1 MSFHRPLI
9 DAHFRF
15 ALFVLD
21 ILAEVNTIF
30 QERFGFLPHFWKYVA
45 ALRSFFRQETFKM
58 EKGDFSRFPYLR
70 NFERASLGQFVC
82 IMKSLVLN
90 LTVRFYDISASLQK
104 SKIDD
109 YLDYEHALIR
119 PGAPIQD
126 RPLCG
131 IDKLFDV
138 YFLIDELV
146 RRHLQE
152 PRADQAVRD
161 EWGQFMGVVAA
172 NRGSVEAKSR
182 EKMEAFTTREKDVMN
197 ILQMKTV
204 PDIIDA
210 FGVVPRDDFL
220 GLWGVVVRLLTILPT
235 TVSCEQSFSYFKRT
249 LHTNMSGETAKFFLY
264 ARLSLYNYNYDL

>member
-1 MSFHRPLI
+1 M
-9 DAHFRF
+9 
-15 ALFVLD
+15 
-21 ILAEVNTIF
+21 
-30 QERFGFLPHFWKYVA
+30 
-45 ALRSFFRQETFKM
+45 
-58 EKGDFSRFPYLR
+58 
-70 NFERASLGQFVC
+70 ERASLGQFISILKC
-82 IMKSLVLN
+82 LILN
-90 LTVRFYDISASLQK
+90 IAVRFYEISASLQK
-104 SKIDD
+104 GNIND

-131 IDKLFDV
+131 VDKIFDV

-172 NRGSVEAKSR
+172 NYGSVEAKSR
-182 EKMEAFTTREKDVMN
+182 EKMAGFTTREKDVMN

-220 GLWGVVVRLLTILPT
+220 GLWGVVVRLLTIMRQLFRVNNHSVT
-235 TVSCEQSFSYFKRT
+235 SNGHSTRT
-249 LHTNMSGETAKFFLY
+249 CRIRPLRFYYSHG
-264 ARLSLYNYNYDL
+264 

>member
-1 MSFHRPLI
+1 M
-9 DAHFRF
+9 
-15 ALFVLD
+15 
-21 ILAEVNTIF
+21 
-30 QERFGFLPHFWKYVA
+30 
-45 ALRSFFRQETFKM
+45 
-58 EKGDFSRFPYLR
+58 
-70 NFERASLGQFVC
+70 
-82 IMKSLVLN
+82 
-90 LTVRFYDISASLQK
+90 
-104 SKIDD
+104 
-109 YLDYEHALIR
+109 IR

-161 EWGQFMGVVAA
+161 EWGQFMGAVAA
-172 NRGSVEAKSR
+172 NYGSVEAKSR

-197 ILQMKTV
+197 LLQMKTV

-220 GLWGVVVRLLTILPT
+220 GLWGVVVRLLTIMPT

-249 LHTNMSGETAKFFLY
+249 LHTNMSGEMVKFFRN